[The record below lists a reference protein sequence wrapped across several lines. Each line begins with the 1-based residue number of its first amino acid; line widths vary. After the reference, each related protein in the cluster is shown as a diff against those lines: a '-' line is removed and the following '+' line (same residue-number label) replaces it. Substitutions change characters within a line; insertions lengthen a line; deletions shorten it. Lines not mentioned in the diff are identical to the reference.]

1 MTWLD
6 TLLDR
11 GREPKGPGPADPL
24 PVLQLPAKP
33 RAQPAIKAVP
43 VQTGAPFGSNPG
55 AITVGY
61 YSVQDDVVV
70 MHDGTGIP
78 TGKRQHLG
86 AGEGPRGVA
95 YRLTRESWRAKT
107 PDFNRPIHYGPSG
120 VA

>member
-43 VQTGAPFGSNPG
+43 VQTAAPFGSNPG

-86 AGEGPRGVA
+86 AGEGPRA
-95 YRLTRESWRAKT
+95 LRT
-107 PDFNRPIHYGPSG
+107 D
-120 VA
+120 

>member
-11 GREPKGPGPADPL
+11 SREARGSVPAVPR
-24 PVLQLPAKP
+24 PQLPAKP
-33 RAQPAIKAVP
+33 RAQHDIKAVS
-43 VQTGAPFGSNPG
+43 VQTAAPFGSSPG

-70 MHDGTGIP
+70 MHDGAGIP
-78 TGKRQHLG
+78 TGKRQHLK
-86 AGEGPRGVA
+86 AGEDPRGVA
-95 YRLTRESWRAKT
+95 YRLTRESWQAKT
-107 PDFNRPIHYGPSG
+107 PDFNRALDYPSVG